1 MEPIEN
7 IPDSSL
13 KWTTAGVV
21 VLLQTHYPYK
31 NVGCKEVLLPRGA
44 MGSVDGKYIRWQ
56 VKVNFYEVALTEIQM
71 LLQQV
76 NREIFFYL
84 ARKNNTC

>member
-1 MEPIEN
+1 
-7 IPDSSL
+7 
-13 KWTTAGVV
+13 
-21 VLLQTHYPYK
+21 
-31 NVGCKEVLLPRGA
+31 

-84 ARKNNTC
+84 ARKNETC